1 MIFTFWATDV
11 GSILSLF
18 FQHLVRFS
26 KHNLQ
31 KYFQEKNPEPII
43 FAPFS
48 KGHHSMEDGG
58 LELRKKYNFS
68 IVQENLKTNTS
79 GLLW

>member
-1 MIFTFWATDV
+1 MQELHPAE
-11 GSILSLF
+11 
-18 FQHLVRFS
+18 QRQRFS

-48 KGHHSMEDGG
+48 RGHHNMDDGG
-58 LELRKKYNFS
+58 CMKILDLVQSKACATLVYS
-68 IVQENLKTNTS
+68 IAT
-79 GLLW
+79 LLVSFISIFLFNKL

>member
-1 MIFTFWATDV
+1 MWVRSCPFE
-11 GSILSLF
+11 
-18 FQHLVRFS
+18 HLVRFS

-68 IVQENLKTNTS
+68 IVQENLKINTS

>member
-1 MIFTFWATDV
+1 MDWWIHWLKEVDDGWMDKTM
-11 GSILSLF
+11 LF
-18 FQHLVRFS
+18 LCRCHPTRFS

-31 KYFQEKNPEPII
+31 KYFQEKSPEPII

-58 LELRKKYNFS
+58 QEGFWDDSKKL
-68 IVQENLKTNTS
+68 VNLA
-79 GLLW
+79 